1 MRSNQT
7 GGAGE
12 TTTVGGALRELVGA
26 SETRL
31 ALVLA
36 TLVVGAGAAFIL
48 AFVLQPSDRTLVA
61 VAPLVQ
67 VIMSV
72 LTPLSTAVLTYDL
85 RDPDGDFRSRT
96 AVPLRSRWIAS
107 GLYGLAV
114 GAAGVVI
121 AAVAVAVVVGA
132 NPPFDPWA
140 GAVPVVVGS
149 LLVQLIPVGVGC
161 AAGLL
166 IPRAGLA
173 ALATVVV
180 PLTFT
185 LLVGLLTPQGTAD
198 WVTPLGAASH
208 LVPGPMT
215 AINWAQWI
223 VTAALWVVL
232 PNAIGARRLRDRAD
246 RAARND

>member
-1 MRSNQT
+1 MRANRAEHSRS
-7 GGAGE
+7 
-12 TTTVGGALRELVGA
+12 TTVGAALRDLVAA

-31 ALVLA
+31 ALALA

-48 AFVLQPSDRTLVA
+48 AFVLQPSDRTFVA

-72 LTPLSTAVLTYDL
+72 LTPFSTALLTYDL
-85 RDPDGDFRSRT
+85 RDPEGDFRSRT
-96 AVPLRSRWIAS
+96 SLPLRSRWIAA
-107 GLYGLAV
+107 GVYGLAI
-114 GAAGVVI
+114 GAAGAII
-121 AAVAVAVVVGA
+121 AAIAVAVIVGS

-140 GAVPVVVGS
+140 GAAPAVVGS
-149 LLVQLIPVGVGC
+149 LVVQLIPVGVGC

-173 ALATVVV
+173 ALSTVVV

-185 LLVGLLTPQGTAD
+185 VIVGLVTPQGTAD
-198 WVTPLGAASH
+198 WITPIGAAGH

-215 AINWAQWI
+215 ALNWVQWI
-223 VTAALWVVL
+223 VTAVLWVVL
-232 PNAIGARRLRDRAD
+232 PNVFGARRLRDRA
-246 RAARND
+246 AAQTS

>member
-1 MRSNQT
+1 MLRVTTFPT
-7 GGAGE
+7 GGPGE
-12 TTTVGGALRELVGA
+12 HQVAGALRALVAG

-31 ALVLA
+31 AVVLA
-36 TLVVGAGAAFIL
+36 TVVVGAGAAFIL
-48 AFVLQPSDRTLVA
+48 TFVLQPSDRTLVA

-85 RDPDGDFRSRT
+85 RDPEGDFRSRT
-96 AVPLRSRWIAS
+96 VAPLRARWIAA
-107 GLYGLAV
+107 GLYGLVV
-114 GAAGVVI
+114 GVIGVVL
-121 AAVAVAVVVGA
+121 AAVAVAVIVGA

-140 GAVPVVVGS
+140 GAVPVVIGS

-166 IPRAGLA
+166 VPRVGLA

-180 PLTFT
+180 PLLFT
-185 LLVGLLTPQGTAD
+185 LLIGLLTPQGTAD
-198 WVTPLGAASH
+198 WITPIGAAGH

-232 PNAIGARRLRDRAD
+232 PNVIGARRLRDRAT
-246 RAARND
+246 RAA

>member
-1 MRSNQT
+1 VRMRTNRADHSS
-7 GGAGE
+7 GA
-12 TTTVGGALRELVGA
+12 TVGGALRDLVAA

-31 ALVLA
+31 ALALA

-48 AFVLQPSDRTLVA
+48 AFVLQPSDRTFVA
-61 VAPLVQ
+61 VVPLVQ

-85 RDPDGDFRSRT
+85 RDPDGAYRSRT
-96 AVPLRSRWIAS
+96 VAPLRSRWIAA
-107 GLYGLAV
+107 GIYALV
-114 GAAGVVI
+114 IGAAGAVI
-121 AAVAVAVVVGA
+121 AAIAVAVIVGS

-140 GAVPVVVGS
+140 GAVPAVVGS

-166 IPRAGLA
+166 VPRAGLA
-173 ALATVVV
+173 ALSTVVV

-185 LLVGLLTPQGTAD
+185 VIVGLLTPQGTAD
-198 WVTPLGAASH
+198 WITPIGAAGH

-223 VTAALWVVL
+223 VTAVLWVVL
-232 PNAIGARRLRDRAD
+232 PNLIGARRLRDRA
-246 RAARND
+246 AQAG